1 MKSFTRGAENLEKDT
16 ESCLSFINKFDG
28 RNIKGEYDWNKD
40 IYRNLEEF
48 LLTNTSNKYAYQ
60 IFLDTH
66 ASIAFAA
73 EEFLIVNQVSTYFR
87 YKNRRPMA
95 LYYGM

>member
-1 MKSFTRGAENLEKDT
+1 MEKRIFLVADKYSPKRISIGVKSFTRGAENLEKDT

-48 LLTNTSNKYAYQ
+48 LLTNTSNKYAY
-60 IFLDTH
+60 
-66 ASIAFAA
+66 
-73 EEFLIVNQVSTYFR
+73 
-87 YKNRRPMA
+87 
-95 LYYGM
+95 